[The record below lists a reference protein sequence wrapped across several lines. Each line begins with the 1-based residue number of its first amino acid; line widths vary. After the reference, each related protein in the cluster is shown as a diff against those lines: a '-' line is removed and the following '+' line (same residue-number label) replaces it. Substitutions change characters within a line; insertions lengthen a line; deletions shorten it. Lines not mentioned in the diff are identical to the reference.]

1 MMGPTVVP
9 VPTAPTTNAPFSVGT
24 QSPSLSSQPST
35 IEGEGIS
42 STTDPGSVKTPDGDL
57 GTGDTKTESLS
68 TGGIAGIVI
77 ASVLV
82 AYVALYAYASKKRK
96 REGGDPDLSDV
107 RNKDL
112 DDLEAGMAVENQDQ
126 EGKDQ
131 ENKEASGVEDESGE
145 YGKVRGSIGSP
156 GEKSSSSDTS
166 SFRSRG
172 SDDAADYI
180 PQSADAV
187 PRSPPASS
195 TIPLISSVPPSPK
208 RRGARSS
215 SDDSSSCGESGWS
228 SSAGWSSLNTGSFD
242 AGTDDGLLPGS
253 PDRLLATFS
262 AAGAAGAVAGDREAK

>member
-1 MMGPTVVP
+1 MMNPTVVS

-24 QSPSLSSQPST
+24 QRPSLSSQPST
-35 IEGEGIS
+35 IEGETGIS
-42 STTDPGSVKTPDGDL
+42 SPSNPNSVETPDGGL
-57 GTGDTKTESLS
+57 GAGDTKSESLS
-68 TGGIAGIVI
+68 TGGIAGIAI

-112 DDLEAGMAVENQDQ
+112 DDLEAGMVVENKDQ
-126 EGKDQ
+126 EEKDQ
-131 ENKEASGVEDESGE
+131 ENKDASGGEDESGE
-145 YGKVRGSIGSP
+145 YGKVRGSFGSP
-156 GEKSSSSDTS
+156 GEKSSSSDTP
-166 SFRSRG
+166 SRG

-195 TIPLISSVPPSPK
+195 NIPLISSVPPSPK

-253 PDRLLATFS
+253 PDRLLATVS
-262 AAGAAGAVAGDREAK
+262 AAGAAGVAGDSDAK

>member
-1 MMGPTVVP
+1 VTEAVISSPTNP
-9 VPTAPTTNAPFSVGT
+9 DSVETPDGGQGT
-24 QSPSLSSQPST
+24 GDAKSESLSS
-35 IEGEGIS
+35 
-42 STTDPGSVKTPDGDL
+42 
-57 GTGDTKTESLS
+57 
-68 TGGIAGIVI
+68 GGIAGIVI
-77 ASVLV
+77 ASVLL
-82 AYVALYAYASKKRK
+82 AYVALYVYANKKRN
-96 REGGDPDLSDV
+96 REGGDPDLNDV

-112 DDLEAGMAVENQDQ
+112 DDLEAGMVGENKDQ

-131 ENKEASGVEDESGE
+131 ENKEASRGEDESGE
-145 YGKVRGSIGSP
+145 YGKVSSIIDSP
-156 GEKSSSSDTS
+156 GDKSISSDTPYFQS
-166 SFRSRG
+166 MG

-195 TIPLISSVPPSPK
+195 DIPLISSVPPSPK

-253 PDRLLATFS
+253 PDRLLATGS
-262 AAGAAGAVAGDREAK
+262 AVGAAGAVAGARQRDAK